1 MGADSFCMNKLPWMK
16 YDPDIIALDVEGMTL
31 EEEGAYSRCV
41 RHLWRHGA
49 LAEARLSR
57 LCGAAWPAVKAS
69 MEEREGLWSLGW
81 LEEAR
86 GAAKAW
92 VQQRS
97 EAGKA
102 SAATRNDR
110 STNPQREPNDRSTVV
125 LSPSLSH
132 SSSGSS
138 STQEGKERAHEP
150 EVEPT
155 FKQWFDLYDKRKALG
170 ECQAKWRTIDQG
182 TREAIMAH
190 TARLVAT
197 TPKEYRKDPIR
208 YLTKRGWEDEIIQRT
223 STTTNGQ
230 ATEDSREQ
238 RRRMVVEA
246 NAKFYRERDAAGG
259 N

>member
-1 MGADSFCMNKLPWMK
+1 MK

-69 MEEREGLWSLGW
+69 MEEREGLWSFGW
-81 LEEAR
+81 LEDAR

-150 EVEPT
+150 EVIPAGCT
-155 FKQWFDLYDKRKALG
+155 APMW
-170 ECQAKWRTIDQG
+170 
-182 TREAIMAH
+182 EAIKRWGQYRREK
-190 TARLVAT
+190 RLTLTPSGRAAFLKKCIEWGEERAVAAIDHSILQGWT
-197 TPKEYRKDPIR
+197 GCYEPKPNA
-208 YLTKRGWEDEIIQRT
+208 
-223 STTTNGQ
+223 TTNGQ

-246 NAKFYRERDAAGG
+246 NAKFYRERDAANGS
-259 N
+259 

>member
-1 MGADSFCMNKLPWMK
+1 MNKLPWMK

-69 MEEREGLWSLGW
+69 MEEREGLWSFGW
-81 LEEAR
+81 LEDAR

-170 ECQAKWRTIDQG
+170 ECQVKWRTIDQG

-223 STTTNGQ
+223 SNTTNGQ

-246 NAKFYRERDAAGG
+246 NAKFYRERDAANG

>member
-1 MGADSFCMNKLPWMK
+1 MNKLPWMK

-69 MEEREGLWSLGW
+69 MEEREGLWSFAW

-110 STNPQREPNDRSTVV
+110 STNHQRDINDRSTVV

-138 STQEGKERAHEP
+138 STQGGKERAHEP
-150 EVEPT
+150 EVIPAGCT
-155 FKQWFDLYDKRKALG
+155 APMW
-170 ECQAKWRTIDQG
+170 
-182 TREAIMAH
+182 EAIKRWGQYRREK
-190 TARLVAT
+190 RLTLTPSGRAAFLKKCIEWGEERAVAAIDHSILQGWT
-197 TPKEYRKDPIR
+197 GCYEPKPN
-208 YLTKRGWEDEIIQRT
+208 
-223 STTTNGQ
+223 TTTNGQ

>member
-1 MGADSFCMNKLPWMK
+1 MNKLPWMK

-69 MEEREGLWSLGW
+69 MEEREGLWSFAW

-110 STNPQREPNDRSTVV
+110 STNPQREPNGRSTVV

-223 STTTNGQ
+223 STATNGQ

-238 RRRMVVEA
+238 RRRMVIEA

>member
-1 MGADSFCMNKLPWMK
+1 MNKLPWMK
-16 YDPDIIALDVEGMTL
+16 YDPDIIALDEEGMTL

-69 MEEREGLWSLGW
+69 MEEREGLWSFGW
-81 LEEAR
+81 LEDAR

-150 EVEPT
+150 EVIPAGCT
-155 FKQWFDLYDKRKALG
+155 APMW
-170 ECQAKWRTIDQG
+170 
-182 TREAIMAH
+182 EAIKRWGQYRREKRLTLTPSGRAAFLKKCIEWGEERAVAAIDH
-190 TARLVAT
+190 SILQGWTGCYEPKNTAPTSPKHMTDEQYVQESARVARANYERRLA
-197 TPKEYRKDPIR
+197 
-208 YLTKRGWEDEIIQRT
+208 
-223 STTTNGQ
+223 
-230 ATEDSREQ
+230 A
-238 RRRMVVEA
+238 
-246 NAKFYRERDAAGG
+246 DAAAQG
-259 N
+259 

>member
-1 MGADSFCMNKLPWMK
+1 MNKLPWMK

-57 LCGAAWPAVKAS
+57 LCGSAWPAVKAS
-69 MEEREGLWSLGW
+69 MEEREGLWSFGW

-110 STNPQREPNDRSTVV
+110 STNHQRDINDRSTVV

-138 STQEGKERAHEP
+138 STQGGKERAHEP
-150 EVEPT
+150 EVIPAGCT
-155 FKQWFDLYDKRKALG
+155 APMW
-170 ECQAKWRTIDQG
+170 
-182 TREAIMAH
+182 EAIKRWGQYRREK
-190 TARLVAT
+190 RLTLTPSGRAAFLKKCIEWGEERAVAAIDHSILQGWT
-197 TPKEYRKDPIR
+197 GCYEPKPN
-208 YLTKRGWEDEIIQRT
+208 
-223 STTTNGQ
+223 TTTNGQ

>member
-1 MGADSFCMNKLPWMK
+1 MNKLPWMK

-69 MEEREGLWSLGW
+69 MEEREGLWSFGW
-81 LEEAR
+81 LEDAR

-150 EVEPT
+150 EVIPAGCT
-155 FKQWFDLYDKRKALG
+155 PPMW
-170 ECQAKWRTIDQG
+170 
-182 TREAIMAH
+182 EAIKRWGQYRREK
-190 TARLVAT
+190 RLTLTPSGRAAFLKKCIEWGEERAVAAIDHSILQGWT
-197 TPKEYRKDPIR
+197 GCYEPKPNA
-208 YLTKRGWEDEIIQRT
+208 
-223 STTTNGQ
+223 TTNGQ

-246 NAKFYRERDAAGG
+246 NAKFYRERDAANG

>member
-1 MGADSFCMNKLPWMK
+1 MK

-57 LCGAAWPAVKAS
+57 LCGSAWPAVKAS

-102 SAATRNDR
+102 SAAIRNDR
-110 STNPQREPNDRSTVV
+110 STTVQRDTNDRSTVV
-125 LSPSLSH
+125 LSPSLSL
-132 SSSGSS
+132 SSSGSESS
-138 STQEGKERAHEP
+138 STQGRNERAHEP
-150 EVEPT
+150 EVIPEGCTPPMWDAIKRWGQYRREKRLTLTPSGRAAFLKKCIEWGEERAVAAIDHSILQGWTGCYEP
-155 FKQWFDLYDKRKALG
+155 K
-170 ECQAKWRTIDQG
+170 
-182 TREAIMAH
+182 
-190 TARLVAT
+190 
-197 TPKEYRKDPIR
+197 PN
-208 YLTKRGWEDEIIQRT
+208 
-223 STTTNGQ
+223 TTTNGQ